1 MLDTVY
7 IQHFFFGLFNVI
19 SAVIGS
25 KYIDSW
31 NSFIMIVQKIMYG
44 ILIMKENQDIV
55 ILFIGWGLQ
64 ITYIKD
70 RVHLW
75 KN

>member
-7 IQHFFFGLFNVI
+7 IQHFFGLFNVI
-19 SAVIGS
+19 SAVFGS
-25 KYIDSW
+25 KDIQSW
-31 NSFIMIVQKIMYG
+31 KSFIMIVQKIMSG

-55 ILFIGWGLQ
+55 VLSIGWGLR

>member
-7 IQHFFFGLFNVI
+7 IQHFFGLFNVI
-19 SAVIGS
+19 SAVFGLKDIQ
-25 KYIDSW
+25 SW
-31 NSFIMIVQKIMYG
+31 KSFIMIVQKIMSG

-55 ILFIGWGLQ
+55 VLSVGWGLR